1 MKPTH
6 SKKIGLAAALAAVTV
21 LAGCELIV
29 DFDRSKIPVADT
41 DSGVVNPPVDSG
53 LPETST
59 GGDSGSDSSTGNDSG
74 GSDAAGD
81 APATD

>member
-1 MKPTH
+1 MKLTH

-53 LPETST
+53 LPEAST
-59 GGDSGSDSSTGNDSG
+59 GGDGGADSSTGNDG
-74 GSDAAGD
+74 GGDAAAD
-81 APATD
+81 AATD